1 MKLGAVQSLV
11 QLLEAAAA
19 TTDLDEVK
27 RPVITIWLD
36 GPASPEWH
44 VRE

>member
-11 QLLEAAAA
+11 QLLEAADA
-19 TTDLDEVK
+19 TSDLDAVN
-27 RPVITIWLD
+27 RLVITLWLD

-44 VRE
+44 ARE